1 MPNTR
6 FTFIRR
12 FFVSIGYKKAAS
24 LGKEQRCVVLIKAAI
39 SRAVAQKPAAT
50 LFLAYICVLKES
62 RA

>member
-24 LGKEQRCVVLIKAAI
+24 LGKGKFCVVPIHG
-39 SRAVAQKPAAT
+39 AVCCTGTWQPAAT

-62 RA
+62 KA